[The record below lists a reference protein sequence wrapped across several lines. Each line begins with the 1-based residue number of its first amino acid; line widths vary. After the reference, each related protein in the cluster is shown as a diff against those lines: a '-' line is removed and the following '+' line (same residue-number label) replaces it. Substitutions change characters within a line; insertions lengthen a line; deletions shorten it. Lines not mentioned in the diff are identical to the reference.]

1 MPDIKQLVEKSYASN
16 PTYSQIKAG
25 LPENHAEIKTIGD
38 LLEINYKLVESKEQ
52 LRQNL
57 VSLMKSGAQ
66 KYPKILGYDDDVI
79 PSLDRAILAC
89 HDIFLIGQ
97 IGQAKTKLVETIAT
111 HLLSPIPVIEGS
123 ITNDCPMDLPQSEL
137 ASLLG
142 GQEIDKTLPKFYVS
156 PESTEQILD
165 NKLDTRIKWI
175 DGYQRYKYVLATPDI
190 SVKDLVGYIDAIKVA
205 KKGVEMFKIESYS
218 PGQLLQAKHGIF
230 CIDELPVLDPRKQVT
245 LLSVLQEGRYTTGS
259 YPVMFEP
266 KTVFFATANPIDYTH
281 SGKVI
286 EPLYDRLK
294 SHIHTHYPRTIEDEM
309 FIILQEAKTSRCV
322 IPVFVLKTLA
332 RLVQKARS
340 HPEINQAKGVS
351 VRFGIHGLELLV
363 GESERVR
370 AIPNQTVAIPRHSDM
385 YCLNQIAKFELSE
398 LDDTVENRS
407 KIFEDLLVD
416 SIKETS
422 LEYIGGVD
430 PNSLESIRQEF
441 TQRTLQV
448 SQKIVWNDGQASY
461 KNQLQHF
468 GTLSSLV
475 DSKLAQV
482 RDEQKNLEQKL
493 AAAHITSRN
502 IALDDTDEIKSAI
515 LEVILDGLCFTTPK
529 IIDKK
534 ESGYAVA

>member
-1 MPDIKQLVEKSYASN
+1 
-16 PTYSQIKAG
+16 
-25 LPENHAEIKTIGD
+25 
-38 LLEINYKLVESKEQ
+38 
-52 LRQNL
+52 
-57 VSLMKSGAQ
+57 
-66 KYPKILGYDDDVI
+66 
-79 PSLDRAILAC
+79 
-89 HDIFLIGQ
+89 
-97 IGQAKTKLVETIAT
+97 
-111 HLLSPIPVIEGS
+111 
-123 ITNDCPMDLPQSEL
+123 
-137 ASLLG
+137 
-142 GQEIDKTLPKFYVS
+142 
-156 PESTEQILD
+156 
-165 NKLDTRIKWI
+165 
-175 DGYQRYKYVLATPDI
+175 
-190 SVKDLVGYIDAIKVA
+190 
-205 KKGVEMFKIESYS
+205 
-218 PGQLLQAKHGIF
+218 
-230 CIDELPVLDPRKQVT
+230 VT

-309 FIILQEAKTSRCV
+309 FIILQEAKTSKCV

-332 RLVQKARS
+332 RLVQKARN

-370 AIPNQTVAIPRHSDM
+370 AVPNQTIAVPRHSDM

-398 LDDTVENRS
+398 MDDTVENRS

-448 SQKIVWNDGQASY
+448 SQKIVWNDGQISY

-482 RDEQKNLEQKL
+482 KDEQKNLEQKL
-493 AAAHITSRN
+493 DAVHITNKS

-515 LEVILDGLCFTTPK
+515 LEVILDGLCFSTPK